1 MPSRIVTVTVSPRSG
16 GEIREGSSEVTL
28 LGTISV
34 SGKCGWDLLDSL
46 VQRLFKEYVMR
57 VDPASNLGLNSDS
70 ILNYVVGEVSRE
82 AGGARPEYLPYGYL
96 VGDTTSIALNLR
108 RSVDS
113 LAFETLT
120 PKAVVKRYVS
130 LLLEHKRIILSGP
143 AGTGKT
149 FMANRLA
156 KYLAHCNNRDSNK
169 TVGGSAA
176 STPTTP
182 TAGNFPSIADD
193 SIMFFAVEA
202 DRDELYKKRSSRKID
217 SRILF
222 SRE

>member
-1 MPSRIVTVTVSPRSG
+1 MAWQPANWQRFRIEAYETKSQTTIVTMYNAYRIVR
-16 GEIREGSSEVTL
+16 L
-28 LGTISV
+28 LWKDT
-34 SGKCGWDLLDSL
+34 K
-46 VQRLFKEYVMR
+46 LFDRYFC
-57 VDPASNLGLNSDS
+57 
-70 ILNYVVGEVSRE
+70 
-82 AGGARPEYLPYGYL
+82 LPNMIFFL
-96 VGDTTSIALNLR
+96 QR

-169 TVGGSAA
+169 TVGSSSAA